1 MEQEFKITFTYR
13 PSTKRED
20 AVYAGVVDWGW
31 GEVDDYITLYME
43 KKKVTKGML
52 ETTRIVFLND
62 GIESIKIE
70 KTTFPDKK
78 AKVKVVNIKKES
90 ESK

>member
-1 MEQEFKITFTYR
+1 LEQEFKITFTYR

-20 AVYAGVVDWGW
+20 AVLDWGW